1 MQKTADVDAV
11 VISDSEDE
19 EQACEEPVEKKRRLT
34 CLDRVQ
40 YQRYHYLGPEA
51 WQIILQNMLDSH
63 ADAPEHLKRDVA
75 PFSAGTPTFVVAMM
89 ARRDALDLTKA
100 WPKIVKQHPHIRLN
114 LIMLVSV
121 GELEATESACLR
133 RLADAYMDGGFVVP
147 GLPPLPAVPADWEKQ
162 VLDQIH
168 EENVQKVLKFG
179 NLETV
184 EMSKGRPVITAV
196 LRKWQ
201 QHHEFGPRIKALIA
215 KHEQEW
221 GCQPQP
227 PMPEAPHPSQEPI
240 TAAGGSDKAKASPFV
255 DAASIENILF
265 SSPAI
270 KKELMLEFCMG
281 QTVYLSN
288 KSVNAVEVK
297 AGTVICGWGRLKQ
310 RPASEAEARQIE
322 AKETV
327 PGLLSCSWA
336 GKAAQCLFK
345 NAISNVLDVAKSLRS
360 QGVGS
365 MVHLNVR
372 GYEKIDSTT
381 EALWPTAAPPTVWLY
396 SEEPIPVQKPEGL
409 ATEAKEKSLKPSQC
423 AALLPQRVPRCVF
436 VMCALRMNQT
446 CRAIRTG

>member
-1 MQKTADVDAV
+1 VPLQKTSDVDAV

-19 EQACEEPVEKKRRLT
+19 EQACEEPVEKKRRLS

-63 ADAPEHLKRDVA
+63 ADAPEHIKRDVA
-75 PFSAGTPTFVVAMM
+75 PFSAATPTFVVAMM

-133 RLADAYMDGGFVVP
+133 RLADAYMDGGFAVP
-147 GLPPLPAVPADWEKQ
+147 GLAPLPAVPADWEKQ

-168 EENVQKVLKFG
+168 EENVQKILKFG
-179 NLETV
+179 SLETV

-196 LRKWQ
+196 LCKWQ
-201 QHHEFGPRIKALIA
+201 QHREFGPRIQALIA

-221 GCQPQP
+221 GCQPQSP
-227 PMPEAPHPSQEPI
+227 TADAPHPEPVA
-240 TAAGGSDKAKASPFV
+240 AAGESDNTTASPFV

-265 SSPAI
+265 SLPAI
-270 KKELMLEFCMG
+270 KKELTIEFCMG
-281 QTVYLSN
+281 HAVYLSN
-288 KSVNAVEVK
+288 KSGNTVDVK
-297 AGTVICGWGRLKQ
+297 AGTAICGWGRLRQ
-310 RPASEAEARQIE
+310 RPASEAEAKQIE

-336 GKAAQCLFK
+336 GKAARCLYK
-345 NAISNVLDVAKSLRS
+345 HAISNVLDVAKSLRS
-360 QGVGS
+360 QGCGS
-365 MVHLNVR
+365 MVHLQVR
-372 GYEKIDSTT
+372 GYEKIDSST
-381 EALWPTAAPPTVWLY
+381 EVLQPTTAAPPTIWLY
-396 SEEPIPVQKPEGL
+396 TEEPIPAQRPEGQ
-409 ATEAKEKSLKPSQC
+409 ATSLKPSQC
-423 AALLPQRVPRCVF
+423 AALLPQQVPRCAF
-436 VMCALRMNQT
+436 AMHSLQMN
-446 CRAIRTG
+446 